1 MQRDPITWYSPL
13 AVRGCYFLYSY
24 ATWRLP
30 PIHHVSACHNRT
42 STRFTWLLRYT
53 LDGKRESC
61 QLDRVVSFADLT
73 EVFSILCLA
82 GALKTKQIDSGN
94 KHISSHLPFISL
106 SQLPP
111 ELDHL
116 VLDSPGPANDNYSL
130 ANLNISRLE
139 RNLKGHLFHDNNE
152 KDNRNITTIIRA
164 NIYSSLVCAR
174 QFLKC
179 FTCRMSRIEHVLSWH
194 SY

>member
-1 MQRDPITWYSPL
+1 MTSSFFFLAWEETRTQVFLGPYRDAERSHHLILPL
-13 AVRGCYFLYSY
+13 AVRAVIFFTLMQHEGC
-24 ATWRLP
+24 LP
-30 PIHHVSACHNRT
+30 SIMSVHVITEHQHD
-42 STRFTWLLRYT
+42 LLGLRYT

-106 SQLPP
+106 SAPP

-116 VLDSPGPANDNYSL
+116 VLIHQGL
-130 ANLNISRLE
+130 QM
-139 RNLKGHLFHDNNE
+139 
-152 KDNRNITTIIRA
+152 TTI
-164 NIYSSLVCAR
+164 
-174 QFLKC
+174 
-179 FTCRMSRIEHVLSWH
+179 H
-194 SY
+194 